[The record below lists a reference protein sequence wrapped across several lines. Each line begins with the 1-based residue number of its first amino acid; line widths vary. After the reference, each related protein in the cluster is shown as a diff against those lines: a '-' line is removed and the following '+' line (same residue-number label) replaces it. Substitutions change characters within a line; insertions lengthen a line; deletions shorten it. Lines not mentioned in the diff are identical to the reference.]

1 MGIKINDIY
10 SRLINRGAV
19 TRLANAMENG
29 SSKNIK
35 FARVSKEWIDFINLN
50 REIAGQ
56 KPLSD
61 RQIKAYI
68 GALNKLGNH
77 VGRNKYFKSYRE
89 AAQAAYDLVMNS
101 DIEVFAGNIK
111 EKRKDSKNTIV
122 AGRTSQGG
130 TIKSIAI
137 ADAPDGGTSLKD
149 ITPRR
154 NAEIK
159 NLRKYTEDLNNNN
172 LVGGRKSPTS
182 ASNDK
187 SWPGMRSFDA
197 RQAVNASIVTQKSK
211 KV

>member
-1 MGIKINDIY
+1 MNIDNIY
-10 SRLINRGAV
+10 SKLINRKAV
-19 TRLANAMENG
+19 DRLANGMKNG
-29 SSKNIK
+29 SNKDVK

-50 REIAGQ
+50 REIVGQ
-56 KPLSD
+56 KPLTD

-68 GALNKLGNH
+68 GALNKLGSH
-77 VGRNKYFKSYRE
+77 VGKNKYFKSYHE
-89 AAQAAYDLVMNS
+89 AAQAAYDLVMNF
-101 DIEVFAGNIK
+101 DIEVFAGNLK
-111 EKRKDSKNTIV
+111 EKRKNSKNTIV
-122 AGRTSQGG
+122 AGRTSQGN

-159 NLRKYTEDLNNNN
+159 NLRKYTEDLVNNS

-187 SWPGMRSFDA
+187 SLPGMRSFDA
-197 RQAVNASIVTQKSK
+197 RQPVNTSIVPQKPK